1 MTEKVNIKIKYKNIE
16 KTLSAT
22 PEETWNFLRAFFK
35 DFIPSYKIAEK
46 LRINLD
52 IKKLAKDCEG
62 FFIYSSERP
71 FLIKPNKKLTDNET
85 ILLWLLA
92 YHLGTAINAT
102 KSENVSKEFLQR
114 KIKKSGKIT
123 STRLNELL
131 HNDLVKKVN
140 DCDYALTDLGII
152 LMQKDFLPKIKFKYI
167 SKNR

>member
-22 PEETWNFLRAFFK
+22 PEETWSFLRAFFR
-35 DFIPSYKIAEK
+35 DFIPSYEIAEK

-62 FFIYSSERP
+62 LFIYSSERP
-71 FLIKPNKKLTDNET
+71 FLFKPNKKLTDNET

-92 YHLGTAINAT
+92 YFLGAAINTT
-102 KSENVSKEFLQR
+102 KSENVSKEFFQR
-114 KIKKSGKIT
+114 KIKKSRKII

-131 HNDLVKKVN
+131 HNDLIKKVN
-140 DCDYALTDLGII
+140 DCEYVLTDLGLK
-152 LMQKDFLPKIKFKYI
+152 LMHKEFLPKIKLKYF

>member
-1 MTEKVNIKIKYKNIE
+1 MTEKVNVKIKYKNIE

-22 PEETWNFLRAFFK
+22 PEETWSFLRAFFK
-35 DFIPSYKIAEK
+35 EFIPSYNIAEK

-52 IKKLAKDCEG
+52 VNKLAKECEG
-62 FFIYSSERP
+62 LIIYSSNGP

-92 YHLGTAINAT
+92 YYLGTAINST

-123 STRLNELL
+123 STRLNELVN
-131 HNDLVKKVN
+131 NDLIRKIT
-140 DCDYALTDLGII
+140 DCDYVLTDLGII
-152 LMQKDFLPKIKFKYI
+152 LMQNEILPRIKFKYI

>member
-1 MTEKVNIKIKYKNIE
+1 LTEKVNIKIKYKNIE
-16 KTLSAT
+16 KTLIAT
-22 PEETWNFLRAFFK
+22 PEETWSFLRAFFNQ
-35 DFIPSYKIAEK
+35 FIPTYKIAEK

-52 IKKLAKDCEG
+52 IEKLAKDCEG
-62 FFIYSSERP
+62 LFIYSSNRP

-92 YHLGTAINAT
+92 YHLGTAINVT

-131 HNDLVKKVN
+131 HNDLVKKVT

-152 LMQKDFLPKIKFKYI
+152 LMQKEFLPKIKFKYI